1 MGRRK
6 KLDYEVQTPTAEA
19 MREQIRQGSAGAAA
33 GSVPPMRVHS
43 WFDFQR
49 NVMVVE
55 VAVENGAEVE

>member
-1 MGRRK
+1 MGRWK

-19 MREQIRQGSAGAAA
+19 MRDQVRAARHDCGST
-33 GSVPPMRVHS
+33 PPLKVHS

-55 VAVENGAEVE
+55 VAVENPAEAER